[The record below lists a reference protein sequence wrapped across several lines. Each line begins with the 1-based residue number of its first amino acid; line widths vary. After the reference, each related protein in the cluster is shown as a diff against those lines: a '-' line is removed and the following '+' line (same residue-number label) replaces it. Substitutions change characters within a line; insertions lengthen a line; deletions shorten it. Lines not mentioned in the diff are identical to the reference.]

1 MLEPAVQGVGIL
13 YHFCYIKIYYEL
25 FGRLRVPGK
34 IEIMIPLLAAMVF
47 GCAPQ
52 PGKTLPNSEV
62 GNSPIPLLD
71 QGIPQELATAT
82 FALG

>member
-1 MLEPAVQGVGIL
+1 M
-13 YHFCYIKIYYEL
+13 
-25 FGRLRVPGK
+25 PGK
-34 IEIMIPLLAAMVF
+34 IEIMIPLLAAIVF